1 VRNAALE
8 LADILMSAGVATD
21 GVLEPV
27 LADHYREGVP
37 FGQTL
42 VERGIVT
49 PEHLAQ
55 ALARQMGVEYI
66 DLDSFVVDRAAAEK
80 VGAAICRRHVLLPV
94 AIRDGRLVVAMAD
107 PADLLALDD
116 VRLASGM
123 SAYAAV
129 APRDRILQAIDKY
142 TGQESE
148 LEDLATAAAPT
159 ELPDL
164 STLTEV
170 TDDSPIVKYVNS
182 MLTRAV
188 GDGASDVHIEPGER
202 GVRVRYRVDGVLH
215 EIADLP
221 KNLQSA
227 LISRVKVMS
236 DIDIAER
243 RRPQDGRLTLPV
255 SGRAVDLRVATLP
268 TVWGEK
274 IVLRVLDNTG
284 VKRDLDGM
292 DFAPDTL
299 AKFGHAISKPHGLVL
314 VTGPTG
320 SGKTTTLYAALNK
333 INSPTIN
340 VITVEDP
347 VEYRLAGINQIQVNR
362 KASLTFASALRA
374 ILRADPDVVLLGE
387 IRDGE
392 TAQIAVESALTG
404 HLVLSTMHTN
414 DAPSAV
420 TRLSEIGI
428 EPFLVG
434 SSVSCV
440 LAQRLLRRLCDHCKA
455 PYEPTAI
462 DRAAAESAGLEI
474 ETDGVLYRPVGCAYC
489 AHIGFRG
496 RMAVHEVMP
505 MSEPIERLTIAGASA
520 SALGAT
526 AREEGMRTLRADAL
540 IKALAG
546 HTSVDEVIRV
556 VA

>member
-1 VRNAALE
+1 
-8 LADILMSAGVATD
+8 
-21 GVLEPV
+21 V

-42 VERGIVT
+42 VDRGIVT
-49 PEHLAQ
+49 PENLAQ

-80 VGAAICRRHVLLPV
+80 VGASICRRHVLLPV
-94 AIRDGRLVVAMAD
+94 TIRDGRLVVAMAD
-107 PADLLALDD
+107 PGDLLALDD

-148 LEDLATAAAPT
+148 LEDLATAAAPLD
-159 ELPDL
+159 LPDL
-164 STLTEV
+164 STMTEV

-182 MLTRAV
+182 VLTRAV

-299 AKFGHAISKPHGLVL
+299 ARFSHAISKPHGLVL

-333 INSPTIN
+333 INSSTIN

-387 IRDGE
+387 IRDSE

-455 PYEPTAI
+455 PYEPTAV
-462 DRAAAESAGLEI
+462 DHAAAESAQLTI
-474 ETDGVLYRPVGCAYC
+474 EPDGVLYRPVGCAYC

-505 MSEPIERLTIAGASA
+505 MSESIERLTIAGASA
-520 SALGAT
+520 SALAST